1 MKQTSSVS
9 SFNLAWAFTGVT
21 LTGLALSIA
30 LTTDSRWAQWHL
42 SRLGE
47 GGSLSASIFNFSLII
62 AAMILSWLGIKVA
75 NEIRGDRP
83 HAGVFILRSVLFFIA
98 LCWVGVATFPFDKAP
113 IIHNIFGY
121 AQFFAVGFAMLRLK
135 WLCPRFSDRTYFIGY
150 GATLLT
156 GLLMALFHMTHFTTL
171 LVVELI
177 GQLFIYIWV
186 LSMTAD
192 QNGYLQK

>member
-1 MKQTSSVS
+1 MTRSTSLS
-9 SFNLAWAFTGVT
+9 SFNLAWIFTGVT
-21 LTGLALSIA
+21 LTGLAISIA
-30 LTTDSRWAQWHL
+30 LTTDPRWSHWHL

-75 NEIRGDRP
+75 NEIRDDRP
-83 HAGVFILRSVLFFIA
+83 HPGIFILRSLLLFIA
-98 LCWVGVATFPFDKAP
+98 FCWVGVASFPFDKAP

-121 AQFFAVGFAMLRLK
+121 AQFFAVGFVMLRLK
-135 WLCPRFSDRTYFIGY
+135 WLCPRFSDRTYYIGY
-150 GATLLT
+150 GAAMMT
-156 GLLMALFHMTHFTTL
+156 GLLMGLFHMTHFTTL

-177 GQLFIYIWV
+177 GQLFIYVWV

-192 QNGYLQK
+192 QNEYLQK

>member
-1 MKQTSSVS
+1 MQNRSIS
-9 SFNLAWAFTGVT
+9 SFNLAWLFTGIT

-30 LTTDSRWAQWHL
+30 LTTDSRWSHWHL

-47 GGSLSASIFNFSLII
+47 GNSLSASIFNFSLII

-75 NEIRGDRP
+75 NEVRGDRP
-83 HAGVFILRSVLFFIA
+83 HAGVFILRSLLLFIA
-98 LCWVGVATFPFDKAP
+98 LCWVGVATFPFDRFP
-113 IIHNIFGY
+113 IIHNLFGY
-121 AQFFAVGFAMLRLK
+121 GQFLTVGYAMLGLK
-135 WLCPRFSDRTYFIGY
+135 HLCPRFSDRTYFIGY
-150 GATLLT
+150 GAALIT
-156 GLLMALFHMTHFTTL
+156 GLLMAIFHLTHFTSL

>member
-1 MKQTSSVS
+1 MVRNPSLS
-9 SFNLAWAFTGVT
+9 SFNLAWVFTGVT
-21 LTGLALSIA
+21 LTGLALSMA
-30 LTTDSRWAQWHL
+30 LTTDSQWSHWHL

-47 GGSLSASIFNFSLII
+47 GGSFAASIFNFSLIV
-62 AAMILSWLGIKVA
+62 AGLILSWLGVKVA
-75 NEIRGDRP
+75 NEIKDDRP
-83 HAGVFILRSVLFFIA
+83 HAGAFILRSILLFIA
-98 LCWVGVATFPFDKAP
+98 LCWIGVASFPFDKSP

-121 AQFFAVGFAMLRLK
+121 AQFFAVAYAMLGLK
-135 WLCPRFSDRTYFIGY
+135 WLCPRFSIRTYYIGY
-150 GATLLT
+150 GAALLT

-177 GQLFIYIWV
+177 GQLFIYIWI